1 MQVAPKHTLGNAT
14 AKGVAGCRVGADT
27 KAEAEAEAPPLLD
40 QLMMPAKRKRVKN
53 V

>member
-1 MQVAPKHTLGNAT
+1 MRKCHSQG
-14 AKGVAGCRVGADT
+14 GCRVQA
-27 KAEAEAEAPPLLD
+27 KAEAEAEAEAPPLLD